1 MQITILG
8 SGAAYPR
15 PGGECSGYLVENGS
29 THVWLDAGNG
39 TYSRLRERMDAHDL
53 DALVLSH
60 DHPDH
65 ISDVLPLMYELSY
78 NGSEPH
84 PHPIPVYA
92 PATVAPKLLGLV
104 GPGSAKLFKE
114 VFEFKPITEPFSVE
128 SLRFTSF
135 RTVHP
140 TETYGLE
147 ITDGRRRVVYTAD
160 TAAFPELVDRC
171 RGADLLICEATYV
184 GEVDVEPGV
193 HMWARE
199 AGDIAHAAGVRRL
212 VLTHVWGSFDPA
224 DAVIEAADRF
234 DGPVEAAVEGK
245 TYKL

>member
-15 PGGECSGYLVENGS
+15 PGGACSGYLVENGS

-39 TYSRLRERMDAHDL
+39 TYSRLRERLDAHDL
-53 DALVLSH
+53 SGLVLSH

-78 NGSEPH
+78 NGSEPS
-84 PHPIPVYA
+84 PHPIVVHA
-92 PATVAPKLLGLV
+92 PATVAPKLLGLI
-104 GPGSAKLFKE
+104 GPGSVKLFKE
-114 VFEFKPITEPFSVE
+114 VFEFKPMSEPFTIGA
-128 SLRFTSF
+128 LTFTPF
-135 RTVHP
+135 RVVHP
-140 TETYGLE
+140 TETYGLQ

-160 TAAFPELVDRC
+160 TASFPELVDRC
-171 RGADLLICEATYV
+171 RGVDLLVCEATYV
-184 GEVDVEPGV
+184 GGVEVEPGV

-199 AGDIAHAAGVRRL
+199 AGDLAHSAGVGRL
-212 VLTHVWGSFDPA
+212 VLTHIWGSFDPR
-224 DAVIEAADRF
+224 DAVIEASDRF
-234 DGPVEAAVEGK
+234 DGPIEAATEGK

>member
-1 MQITILG
+1 MQITVLG

-15 PGGECSGYLVENGS
+15 PGGACSGYLVEHAS
-29 THVWLDAGNG
+29 TRIWLDAGNG
-39 TYSRLRERMDAHDL
+39 TYSRLRERVAAHDL

-65 ISDVLPLMYELSY
+65 ISDVLLLMYELSY
-78 NGSEPH
+78 NGSEPN

-92 PATVAPKLLGLV
+92 PETVAPKLLGLI
-104 GPGSAKLFKE
+104 GPGSAKLFRE
-114 VFEFKPITEPFSVE
+114 VFTFNPITGPFDVGALRLTPFRVE
-128 SLRFTSF
+128 
-135 RTVHP
+135 HP

-147 ITDGRRRVVYTAD
+147 ITDGRRRAVYSAD
-160 TAAFPELVDRC
+160 TAAFPELTELC

-184 GEVDVEPGV
+184 GHVKVEPGV

-199 AGDIAHAAGVRRL
+199 AGELAQAAGVGRL
-212 VLTHVWGSFDPA
+212 VLTHIWGSFDPQ
-224 DAVIEAADRF
+224 DAVIEASDAF
-234 DGPVEAAVEGK
+234 DGPIEAATEGK

>member
-1 MQITILG
+1 MQITVLG

-15 PGGECSGYLVENGS
+15 PGGACSGYLIESGD

-39 TYSRLRERMDAHDL
+39 TYSRLRERVGAHDV

-60 DHPDH
+60 DHADH

-78 NGSEPH
+78 DGSDPS

-92 PATVAPKLLGLV
+92 PDTVAPRLRGLI
-104 GPGSAKLFKE
+104 GPGSSKLFDE
-114 VFEFKPITEPFSVE
+114 VFDFKPIGEPFAVDG
-128 SLRFTSF
+128 LRFTSF

-147 ITDGRRRVVYTAD
+147 IADGRRRILYTAD
-160 TAAFPELVDRC
+160 TASFPELVERC
-171 RGADLLICEATYV
+171 RGVDLLICESTYV

-199 AGDIAHAAGVRRL
+199 AGDIAHAAGVGRL
-212 VLTHVWGSFDPA
+212 VLTHIWGSFDPA

-234 DGPVEAAVEGK
+234 DGPVEAAAEGK
-245 TYKL
+245 TYRL